1 MGDHGTWLK
10 GPFFYDCLVQT
21 PLLIRAPGRTGTETD
36 ALVSSIDLFPTCCE
50 LLNIPVPYQCDGVS
64 QTPAY
69 DGSTPRTECLIEYR
83 NGYLSNDDY
92 TLVYVDKDYK
102 FSQDQN
108 GEFEMTDR
116 KQDPEENV
124 NILANGQN
132 PELLNEYR
140 SKLLQM
146 LLSTASR
153 FPKQYCHA

>member
-1 MGDHGTWLK
+1 M
-10 GPFFYDCLVQT
+10 
-21 PLLIRAPGRTGTETD
+21 
-36 ALVSSIDLFPTCCE
+36 
-50 LLNIPVPYQCDGVS
+50 
-64 QTPAY
+64 
-69 DGSTPRTECLIEYR
+69 
-83 NGYLSNDDY
+83 SNDDY